1 MEELRLCVCV
11 CGFPS
16 GASDNL
22 PANVEDTR
30 DTDVIPRKARSLG
43 GGHVNLFQYSC
54 WRIPWTQGPNR
65 L

>member
-1 MEELRLCVCV
+1 MCVCV
-11 CGFPS
+11 CVCVVS
-16 GASDNL
+16 QVALVIKNL

-30 DTDVIPRKARSLG
+30 DTGVIPGWARSLG

-54 WRIPWTQGPNR
+54 WRIPWTQRPNR